1 MSVCVRDLMRKNVIT
16 IRESD
21 SIQDTARLMSD
32 KKISALLITDINDNP
47 VGLVTERDLARKVCV
62 NDIQPSRVTN
72 KEVMSSP
79 LISIDSKSSP
89 TTAIDLMLKN
99 NVRHLLVVDDDLSNS
114 RKQLGIITPLDLM
127 RYEDYPREKE
137 HADVIEMI
145 LEYYV

>member
-1 MSVCVRDLMRKNVIT
+1 MIILWAS
-16 IRESD
+16 
-21 SIQDTARLMSD
+21 
-32 KKISALLITDINDNP
+32 
-47 VGLVTERDLARKVCV
+47 ERDLARKACV

-114 RKQLGIITPLDLM
+114 RKQLGIITPPDLM

-145 LEYYV
+145 LEYYI